1 MKKYISENASE
12 YTPILAVAVENDFA
26 PEYIQFLDNEIRAYE
41 IIRDE
46 LVSEKE
52 RCTRLEETLERDLS
66 YIEILEKQVALLQ
79 KTCDVLQG
87 LLESK

>member
-1 MKKYISENASE
+1 MKKYTSENASE
-12 YTPILAVAVENDFA
+12 YTPILAMAVEGGFS
-26 PEYIQFLDNEIRAYE
+26 PEFLTFLDREIRKLQ
-41 IIRDE
+41 RDQEE
-46 LVSEKE
+46 LIEEKNKYA
-52 RCTRLEETLERDLS
+52 RLEETLERDLS